1 MKLIRRQK
9 RGYKKYFTIL
19 SLAVMLTVAGA
30 ITFVV
35 FAVSRNTS
43 VVENQVTVAT
53 SGVKIIEDSDA
64 GFGKHE
70 ISFKNEG
77 TGGSKALLRIAYS
90 ETWSKTDG
98 TIVSNVGTSGNVVT
112 KTWTDAFTQDF
123 VDGND
128 GWYYYKKT
136 LNPEAEVKVLN
147 SIALNDDS
155 YSVYNYDLSF
165 RFESVQ
171 ADAAAASAL
180 WAKTVTVGD
189 DGVVTWAF

>member
-1 MKLIRRQK
+1 MGFK
-9 RGYKKYFTIL
+9 RKTSKRSIPVIVVAVVIVAACTTTF
-19 SLAVMLTVAGA
+19 LAFA
-30 ITFVV
+30 I
-35 FAVSRNTS
+35 SRNRS
-43 VVENQVTVAT
+43 VIENQVTVANN
-53 SGVKIIEDSDA
+53 GVRILEDSVA

-77 TGGSKALLRIAYS
+77 AGSSKVLLRIAYS

-98 TIVSNVGTSGNVVT
+98 TIVSNVGASGNAVT
-112 KTWTDAFTQDF
+112 KSWTDAFTQDF

-128 GWYYYKKT
+128 GWYYYTKT

-171 ADAAAASAL
+171 ADATAANTL
-180 WAKTVTVGD
+180 WGKTVTIDNNGAA
-189 DGVVTWAF
+189 TWAF

>member
-1 MKLIRRQK
+1 MGFK
-9 RGYKKYFTIL
+9 RKTSKRSIPVIVVVVVIVAACTTTF
-19 SLAVMLTVAGA
+19 LAFA
-30 ITFVV
+30 I
-35 FAVSRNTS
+35 SRNRS
-43 VVENQVTVAT
+43 VIENQVTVANN
-53 SGVKIIEDSDA
+53 GVRILEDSVA

-77 TGGSKALLRIAYS
+77 AGSSKVLLRIAYS

-98 TIVSNVGTSGNVVT
+98 TIVSNVGASGNAVT
-112 KTWTDAFTQDF
+112 KSWTDAFTQDF

-128 GWYYYKKT
+128 GWYYYTKT

-147 SIALNDDS
+147 SITLNDDS

-171 ADAAAASAL
+171 ADAAAANAL
-180 WAKTVTVGD
+180 WNKNVTID
-189 DGVVTWAF
+189 DNGAATWAF

>member
-1 MKLIRRQK
+1 MGFK
-9 RGYKKYFTIL
+9 RKTSKRSIPVIVVAVVIVAACTTTF
-19 SLAVMLTVAGA
+19 LAFA
-30 ITFVV
+30 I
-35 FAVSRNTS
+35 SRNRS
-43 VVENQVTVAT
+43 VIENQVTVANN
-53 SGVKIIEDSDA
+53 GVRILEDSVA

-77 TGGSKALLRIAYS
+77 ASSSKVLLRIAYS

-98 TIVSNVGTSGNVVT
+98 TIVSNVGASGNAVT
-112 KTWTDAFTQDF
+112 KSWTDAFTQDF

-128 GWYYYKKT
+128 GWYYYTKT

-171 ADAAAASAL
+171 ADATAANTL
-180 WAKTVTVGD
+180 WNKTATIDENGA
-189 DGVVTWAF
+189 VTWAF

>member
-1 MKLIRRQK
+1 MKLIRKQDQN
-9 RGYKKYFTIL
+9 YKKYFTIFAL
-19 SLAVMLTVAGA
+19 IAIFAAVGA
-30 ITFVV
+30 TTLLV
-35 FAVSRNTS
+35 FAASRNTS
-43 VVENQVTVAT
+43 VIENQVTVANN
-53 SGVKIIEDSDA
+53 GVRILEDSVA

-77 TGGSKALLRIAYS
+77 AGSSKVLLRIAYS

-98 TIVSNVGTSGNVVT
+98 TIVSNVGASGNAVT
-112 KTWTDAFTQDF
+112 KSWTDAFTQDF

-128 GWYYYKKT
+128 GWYYYTKT

-171 ADAAAASAL
+171 ADATAANTL
-180 WAKTVTVGD
+180 WGKTVTID
-189 DGVVTWAF
+189 DNGAATWAF

>member
-1 MKLIRRQK
+1 MKLIRRQE
-9 RGYKKYFTIL
+9 RGYKKYFAFL
-19 SLAVMLTVAGA
+19 SLAIMLTVAGA

-35 FAVSRNTS
+35 FAVSRNKS
-43 VVENQVTVAT
+43 VIENQVTVAG
-53 SGVKIIEDSDA
+53 SGVRIIDTSEA
-64 GFGKHE
+64 GFGKHG
-70 ISFKNEG
+70 ITFRNEG
-77 TGGSKALLRIAYS
+77 ASSSKVLLRIAYS
-90 ETWSKTDG
+90 ETWSKADG
-98 TIVSNVGTSGNVVT
+98 TIISNNGAAGNAVT
-112 KTWTDAFTQDF
+112 KNWTTDFGRDF

-136 LNPEAEVKVLN
+136 LNPETEVKVLD
-147 SIALNDDS
+147 SIELVDEN

-189 DGVVTWAF
+189 DGAVTWAF

>member
-1 MKLIRRQK
+1 MKLIRKQDQN
-9 RGYKKYFTIL
+9 YKKYFTIFAL
-19 SLAVMLTVAGA
+19 IAIFAAVGA
-30 ITFVV
+30 TTLLV
-35 FAVSRNTS
+35 FAASRNTS
-43 VVENQVTVAT
+43 VIENQVTVANN
-53 SGVKIIEDSDA
+53 GVRILEDSVA

-77 TGGSKALLRIAYS
+77 SGSSKVLLRIAYS

-98 TIVSNVGTSGNVVT
+98 TIVSNVGASGNAVT
-112 KTWTDAFTQDF
+112 KSWTDAFTQDF

-128 GWYYYKKT
+128 GWYYYTKT

-147 SIALNDDS
+147 SITLNDDS

-171 ADAAAASAL
+171 ADAAAANAL
-180 WAKTVTVGD
+180 WSKNVTID
-189 DGVVTWAF
+189 DNGAATWAF